1 MLWKGHDS
9 TYHSPISR
17 ANREELAARRAIAEQ
32 MQTEMRETLTVMLL
46 SCELAMSVPDVPLL
60 AAEKICTIDTLART
74 ELASRSELI
83 KSRAA
88 SGFALLC
95 PTFRSDNVSLLI
107 HFCERG
113 IADNLNTQAESPA
126 LGCQPSDGAILPLSV
141 SLRTSLG
148 ETWVRA

>member
-1 MLWKGHDS
+1 MSRYSRQKRSAPSIRL
-9 TYHSPISR
+9 R
-17 ANREELAARRAIAEQ
+17 ANSGCA
-32 MQTEMRETLTVMLL
+32 
-46 SCELAMSVPDVPLL
+46 SKS
-60 AAEKICTIDTLART
+60 IDLR
-74 ELASRSELI
+74 
-83 KSRAA
+83 SRAA